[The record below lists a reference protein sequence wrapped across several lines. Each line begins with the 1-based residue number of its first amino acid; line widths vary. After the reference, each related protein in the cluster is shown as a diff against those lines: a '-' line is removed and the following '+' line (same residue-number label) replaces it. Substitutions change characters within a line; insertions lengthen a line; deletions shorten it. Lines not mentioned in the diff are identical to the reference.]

1 VDPLISKLPKLDSSG
16 SLPLYVQLERAL
28 RHAISGGI
36 LGPDDSLPPER
47 ELAADLGIS
56 RITVRKALDALATDG
71 LLISRRGAGNFV
83 APAPHIEKQ
92 FGKLSSFSE
101 DMRAR
106 GLEPSSEWLRRTEG
120 IVSPD
125 EALKLGLSPGSAVYR
140 FHRLRR
146 ADGRPMVIETAT
158 VVGSALPALDVV
170 GDSLYQALEALG
182 RRPVRA
188 LHRLTATLLDEEQ
201 ARLLGAEPD
210 SAGLL
215 VERVGFGRDGR
226 AIERTVSVYRADT
239 FDFVAELIA

>member
-1 VDPLISKLPKLDSSG
+1 MAPLISHLPKLDPSG

-28 RHAISGGI
+28 RQAIGAGV

-47 ELAADLGIS
+47 ELAARLGVS

-83 APAPHIEKQ
+83 APAPHVEKQ

-106 GLEPSSEWLRRTEG
+106 GLVPSSEWLRRSEG
-120 IVSPD
+120 VVSAD
-125 EALKLGLSPGSAVYR
+125 EALKLGLSPGSTVYR

-146 ADGRPMVIETAT
+146 ADGRPMAIETAT
-158 VVGSALPALDVV
+158 VVGSALPALDAV

-188 LHRLTATLLDEEQ
+188 LQRLTATLLDEEQ
-201 ARLLGAEPD
+201 ARLLAVAPG

-226 AIERTVSVYRADT
+226 AIERTVSVYRADS
-239 FDFVAELIA
+239 FDFVAELVT